1 MAGIYIHIPFCK
13 RKCHYCNF
21 YSLASN
27 RYFDEV
33 IDAIADEVSLRK
45 SLISKE
51 TIESVYF
58 GGGTPSLMKGHHLQ
72 KIMDALFTHFS
83 FADKAEITLEAN
95 PDDISQEQLQSF
107 KRNGINRLSMGVQTF
122 NDKELQYL
130 NRTHD
135 AEKALRS
142 IEMCRN
148 AGFDNLTIDLI
159 YGLPNSTPE
168 SWNKNLEITRN
179 LDIPHIS
186 CYALTVEPN
195 TAFEYFI
202 RKGKL
207 KPPAEEL
214 FLDQFE
220 SLIDF
225 ANANSYEHYEISNFC
240 KNKLYAQ
247 HNTAYWFGKPYLGL
261 GPSAHSYNGTSRIWN
276 IAHLKKY
283 IEGIKSEKPVFEKET
298 LTENQRYNEFIMT
311 HLRTQWGVRFS
322 ELKFGFSKTQANYF
336 FSKLK
341 KYKDSDL
348 MKISDEKASL
358 TRKGIFISD
367 SIIADFFVAEE

>member
-13 RKCHYCNF
+13 QKCHYCNF

-33 IDAIADEVSLRK
+33 IDAITDEVNLRK
-45 SLISKE
+45 SFVSKE

-58 GGGTPSLMKGHHLQ
+58 GGGTPSLMKEHHLQ
-72 KIMDALFTHFS
+72 KIMDAVFTHFS
-83 FADKAEITLEAN
+83 VADNAEITLEAN
-95 PDDISQEQLQSF
+95 PDDISREQLQSF
-107 KRNGINRLSMGVQTF
+107 KKNSINRLSMGVQTF
-122 NDKELQYL
+122 NDSELQYL

-135 AEKALRS
+135 AVKALKS
-142 IEMCRN
+142 IEMSRK
-148 AGFDNLTIDLI
+148 AGFENLTIDLI

-168 SWNKNLEITRN
+168 SWNKNLEIIRN

-202 RKGKL
+202 RHGKL
-207 KPPAEEL
+207 NPPAEEL
-214 FLDQFE
+214 FLNQFE
-220 SLIDF
+220 ALIDF
-225 ANANSYEHYEISNFC
+225 ANTNDYEHYEISNFC
-240 KNKLYAQ
+240 RDALYAK
-247 HNTAYWFGKPYLGL
+247 HNTSYWFGKPYLGL
-261 GPSAHSYNGTSRIWN
+261 GPSAHSYNRTSRVWN

-283 IEGIKSEKPVFEKET
+283 IEGIKCENPVIEKEN
-298 LTENQRYNEFIMT
+298 LTENQRFNEFIMT
-311 HLRTQWGVRFS
+311 HMRTQWGVRFS
-322 ELKFGFSKTQANYF
+322 ELRSGFSKAQADHF
-336 FSKLK
+336 LSKLK

-348 MKISDEKASL
+348 MNISEEQVSL

-367 SIIADFFVAEE
+367 SIIADFFVGEE

>member
-13 RKCHYCNF
+13 QKCHYCNF

-33 IDAIADEVSLRK
+33 IDAITDEVNLRK
-45 SLISKE
+45 SLVSNEI
-51 TIESVYF
+51 IESVYF
-58 GGGTPSLMKGHHLQ
+58 GGGTPSLMKAHHLQ
-72 KIMDALFTHFS
+72 KIMDAVFTHFS
-83 FADKAEITLEAN
+83 VADHAEITLEAN
-95 PDDISQEQLQSF
+95 PDDVSQEQLQSF
-107 KRNGINRLSMGVQTF
+107 KKNGVNRLSMGVQTF
-122 NDKELQYL
+122 NDVELQYL

-135 AEKALRS
+135 VEKALKS
-142 IEMCRN
+142 IEMSRRE
-148 AGFDNLTIDLI
+148 GFENLTIDLI
-159 YGLPNSTPE
+159 YGLPNSTPA
-168 SWNKNLEITRN
+168 SWNKNLHIIKT
-179 LDIPHIS
+179 LGIPHIS

-220 SLIDF
+220 ALVDF
-225 ANANSYEHYEISNFC
+225 ANNNGYEHYEISNFC
-240 KNKLYAQ
+240 KDKRYAQ

-261 GPSAHSYNGTSRIWN
+261 GPSAHSYDGISRTWN

-283 IEGIKSEKPVFEKET
+283 IEGIKSENPVFEQEV
-298 LTENQRYNEFIMT
+298 LTENQRFNEFIMT

-322 ELKFGFSKTQANYF
+322 ELRSGFSKSQANYF

-348 MKISDEKASL
+348 IKISEEKVSL

-367 SIIADFFVAEE
+367 SIIADFFVGEE